1 MAAKKAGGQL
11 VKSVDVFDIYE
22 KDGEKSIALNFT
34 LSSDHTLSDA
44 EITKTMN
51 NIIKNVTEKLKV
63 SLKQ

>member
-1 MAAKKAGGQL
+1 MKKM
-11 VKSVDVFDIYE
+11 VKNQ
-22 KDGEKSIALNFT
+22 LNFT